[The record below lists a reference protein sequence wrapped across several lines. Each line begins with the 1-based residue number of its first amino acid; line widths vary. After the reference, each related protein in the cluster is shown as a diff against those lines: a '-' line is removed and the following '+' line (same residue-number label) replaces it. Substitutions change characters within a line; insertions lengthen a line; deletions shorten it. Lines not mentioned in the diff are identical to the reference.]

1 MPIDIREILD
11 FETYQLLLEAEKK
24 IGEYNGFLRS
34 IINPMLLITPILSQ
48 ETLSSSKLEG
58 THATLEEVL
67 NYDIGNNL
75 ETNED
80 EIIEMLYFL
89 H

>member
-1 MPIDIREILD
+1 
-11 FETYQLLLEAEKK
+11 
-24 IGEYNGFLRS
+24 
-34 IINPMLLITPILSQ
+34 MLLITPILSQ